1 MDSIL
6 YKEKLDR
13 IYRIL
18 WIFVFI
24 SFQMKEIKVNP
35 LRGISLRRN
44 LALSI
49 VDICEAPIYNG
60 PWE

>member
-35 LRGISLRRN
+35 LRGMFLR
-44 LALSI
+44 
-49 VDICEAPIYNG
+49 
-60 PWE
+60 